1 MLCSDEIAFRANISR
16 CTKSLSPG
24 SLYIILTIYRHL
36 ESCPTM
42 PPSTVIDLVSSDD
55 DKPLCE
61 SLISPSKTE
70 FTSRDDDESLFL
82 EDDFD
87 ETETAR
93 APKRRKWIPSGL
105 QIEDAGIYQQDYI
118 DGKATSNKSTSLRR
132 SRGITRLGTEGQF
145 LDHDFDSSISLDDSW
160 TATGF
165 KKSNISP
172 IRDVNQEES
181 EANQLRRRSAQQGD
195 VASRS
200 SGSMRR
206 QMSAQESDK
215 LVLAL
220 QDCDSGHWRE
230 LSSATAAGHHGSDE
244 DSFPE
249 DIISRAVK
257 TPSHPDLSERT
268 VALLA
273 SLGGP
278 TGKKPLGEGK
288 GAKETCRRKTT
299 RKNSSRS
306 SEGRAIGAGDQEAR
320 SEAADKPKR
329 VRKPKL
335 TEEEKV
341 ARAKEKVAIALERE
355 ELKIC
360 KQEQKAKEK
369 REKAEEK
376 QKEAALAEVNKSK
389 LDKRV
394 TATDMIVDL
403 PASIN
408 GQVVELQIKEFH
420 ARMQIDTTF
429 YQSPVSNVI
438 KWRRKVRS
446 RYNAEKGHHEP
457 LDQMEI
463 ENEKHVMC
471 LLSAHEFASLA
482 SAGRD
487 SPDIETHVLNLKINF
502 PNCKAIYLI
511 EGLTTWMRKN
521 STTLNRAYQA
531 AVLSQMEP
539 NSQAESNVAP
549 VASRRSKKPADEHV
563 DPDMIEDALLRLQ
576 VLHGCLVHHTAAPV
590 ETAEWVST
598 FTVHISTIPS
608 RLERMNLD
616 TSFCMESGQV
626 KSGEDKQDTYV
637 RMLQEVVRITA
648 PIAYG
653 IAAEYPTLV
662 SLIEGMRQ
670 HGPLLLED
678 IEKCAN
684 KNGARSERK
693 IGPSISKRLY
703 KVLMG
708 LDATSTDI

>member
-1 MLCSDEIAFRANISR
+1 MTL
-16 CTKSLSPG
+16 P
-24 SLYIILTIYRHL
+24 
-36 ESCPTM
+36 
-42 PPSTVIDLVSSDD
+42 TVIDLLSSDD
-55 DKPLCE
+55 DKPLRG
-61 SLISPSKTE
+61 SIISPSKRE
-70 FTSRDDDESLFL
+70 FTSRDDEESLFL

-87 ETETAR
+87 ETGTAR
-93 APKRRKWIPSGL
+93 APKRRRWIPSGL
-105 QIEDAGIYQQDYI
+105 RIEDAGIYQHDYI
-118 DGKATSNKSTSLRR
+118 DSKETSRKSTGPHR
-132 SRGITRLGTEGQF
+132 SREIKRLDMEEQF
-145 LDHDFDSSISLDDSW
+145 LDDDFDSIINMDDSW
-160 TATGF
+160 TATGLR
-165 KKSNISP
+165 KSNISL
-172 IRDVNQEES
+172 IRDVNQIKS
-181 EANQLRRRSAQQGD
+181 EANQLKRSSAQQGD
-195 VASRS
+195 VTLRFSDL
-200 SGSMRR
+200 MRR
-206 QMSAQESDK
+206 QISAQQSDK

-220 QDCDSGHWRE
+220 LDCDSGQWRE
-230 LSSATAAGHHGSDE
+230 LPSSTAAGQDDPDE

-249 DIISRAVK
+249 DIVSGAVK
-257 TPSHPDLSERT
+257 KSFHPDLSERT

-278 TGKKPLGEGK
+278 TGKKVRGEGK
-288 GAKETCRRKTT
+288 SAKETCGPKTT
-299 RKNSSRS
+299 RKNISRS
-306 SEGRAIGAGDQEAR
+306 SEGRAIGAGNQEAD
-320 SEAADKPKR
+320 SEADDKPKR

-335 TEEEKV
+335 TDEEKV
-341 ARAKEKVAIALERE
+341 ARAKEKEAEKVAIALERE
-355 ELKIC
+355 ELKTS

-369 REKAEEK
+369 KDKAEGK

-389 LDKRV
+389 LDKKV

-408 GQVVELQIKEFH
+408 GQVVELQIKAFH
-420 ARMQIDTTF
+420 TRMQIDTTF
-429 YQSPVSNVI
+429 YQSPVFNVI
-438 KWRRKVRS
+438 RWRRKVKS

-471 LLSAHEFASLA
+471 LLSAQEFVALA
-482 SAGRD
+482 SAGRH

-502 PNCKAIYLI
+502 PNCKPIYLI

-531 AVLSQMEP
+531 AVLSQMEL
-539 NSQAESNVAP
+539 NKHAEGSAAP
-549 VASRRSKKPADEHV
+549 AAPRRSKNSAYEHIN
-563 DPDMIEDALLRLQ
+563 PDMIEDALLRLQ
-576 VLHGCLVHHTAAPV
+576 VLHGCLVHHTATPV
-590 ETAEWVST
+590 ETAEWVLT
-598 FTVHISTIPS
+598 LTMHISTIPS

-626 KSGEDKQDTYV
+626 KSGEDNQDTYV

-684 KNGARSERK
+684 KSGVRSDRK
-693 IGPSISKRLY
+693 IGKSISKRLY

-708 LDATSTDI
+708 LDAASTDI

>member
-1 MLCSDEIAFRANISR
+1 
-16 CTKSLSPG
+16 
-24 SLYIILTIYRHL
+24 
-36 ESCPTM
+36 M
-42 PPSTVIDLVSSDD
+42 PLPTVIDLLSSDD
-55 DKPLCE
+55 DKPLRE
-61 SLISPSKTE
+61 SIISPSKAE
-70 FTSRDDDESLFL
+70 FTSRDDEESLFQD
-82 EDDFD
+82 DDFD

-93 APKRRKWIPSGL
+93 APKRRRWVPLGL
-105 QIEDAGIYQQDYI
+105 QIEDAGIYQHDYI
-118 DGKATSNKSTSLRR
+118 DGRETSRKSTSLHR
-132 SRGITRLGTEGQF
+132 SREIKRLDMEGQF
-145 LDHDFDSSISLDDSW
+145 LDDDFDSTINLDDSW
-160 TATGF
+160 TATGL

-172 IRDVNQEES
+172 IRDVNQKES
-181 EANQLRRRSAQQGD
+181 EANQLRRSSAQQGD
-195 VASRS
+195 VTSRS
-200 SGSMRR
+200 SGLMRR

-220 QDCDSGHWRE
+220 QDSDSGHWRE
-230 LSSATAAGHHGSDE
+230 LSSSTGAGQDGSDE

-249 DIISRAVK
+249 DIISGAVK
-257 TPSHPDLSERT
+257 KPFHPDLSERT

-278 TGKKPLGEGK
+278 TGKKSRGEVK
-288 GAKETCRRKTT
+288 SAKETCGRKTT

-335 TEEEKV
+335 TDEEKV
-341 ARAKEKVAIALERE
+341 ARAKEKEAEKVALALERE
-355 ELKIC
+355 ELKMS

-369 REKAEEK
+369 KEKAEEK

-408 GQVVELQIKEFH
+408 GQAVELQIKAFH

-438 KWRRKVRS
+438 RWRRKVKS

-463 ENEKHVMC
+463 ENEKHVLC
-471 LLSAHEFASLA
+471 LLSAHEFVALA

-502 PNCKAIYLI
+502 PDCKPIYLI

-531 AVLSQMEP
+531 AVLSQMES
-539 NSQAESNVAP
+539 NNQADSSAAP
-549 VASRRSKKPADEHV
+549 VASRRSKKPAYEHV

-684 KNGARSERK
+684 KNGVRSDRK
-693 IGPSISKRLY
+693 IGQSISKRLY

-708 LDATSTDI
+708 LDAASTDI

>member
-1 MLCSDEIAFRANISR
+1 
-16 CTKSLSPG
+16 
-24 SLYIILTIYRHL
+24 
-36 ESCPTM
+36 M
-42 PPSTVIDLVSSDD
+42 PLPTVIDLLSSDD

-61 SLISPSKTE
+61 SILSPSKRI
-70 FTSRDDDESLFL
+70 FTSRDDEESLFL

-87 ETETAR
+87 ETGTAR
-93 APKRRKWIPSGL
+93 APKRRRWIPSGL
-105 QIEDAGIYQQDYI
+105 RIEDAGIYQHDQK
-118 DGKATSNKSTSLRR
+118 DGKETSRKSTSPHG
-132 SRGITRLGTEGQF
+132 SREIKRLNMEEQF
-145 LDHDFDSSISLDDSW
+145 LDDDFDSTITLDDSW
-160 TATGF
+160 TPTRL

-172 IRDVNQEES
+172 NRDVNRKES
-181 EANQLRRRSAQQGD
+181 EANRSRRSSAQRAD
-195 VASRS
+195 VMLRS
-200 SGSMRR
+200 SGLVRR
-206 QMSAQESDK
+206 QMSAQESNK

-220 QDCDSGHWRE
+220 QDCDSGQWRE
-230 LSSATAAGHHGSDE
+230 LSSSTAAGQDGTDE
-244 DSFPE
+244 ESFPE
-249 DIISRAVK
+249 DIISDAVK
-257 TPSHPDLSERT
+257 KPFNPDLSERT
-268 VALLA
+268 IALLA

-278 TGKKPLGEGK
+278 TGKKVRGEGK
-288 GAKETCRRKTT
+288 SAKETCGRKTT

-306 SEGRAIGAGDQEAR
+306 SEGRVIEAGDAEAD
-320 SEAADKPKR
+320 SEAANKPKR

-335 TEEEKV
+335 TDEEKV
-341 ARAKEKVAIALERE
+341 ARAKEKEAEKAAIALERE
-355 ELKIC
+355 ELKIS

-369 REKAEEK
+369 KEKAEEK

-389 LDKRV
+389 LDKKV

-408 GQVVELQIKEFH
+408 GQGVEHQIRAFH
-420 ARMQIDTTF
+420 TRMQIDTTF

-438 KWRRKVRS
+438 RWRRKVKS

-463 ENEKHVMC
+463 DNEKHVMC
-471 LLSAHEFASLA
+471 LFSAHEFVALA

-502 PNCKAIYLI
+502 PDCKPIYLI

-531 AVLSQMEP
+531 AVLSQMGL
-539 NSQAESNVAP
+539 NNHAESSGAP
-549 VASRRSKKPADEHV
+549 TASQRSKKPAYEHV

-576 VLHGCLVHHTAAPV
+576 VLHGCLVHHTAVPI

-637 RMLQEVVRITA
+637 RMLQEVARLTA

-684 KNGARSERK
+684 KNGVRSDRR
-693 IGPSISKRLY
+693 IGKSISKRLY

-708 LDATSTDI
+708 LDAASTDI

>member
-1 MLCSDEIAFRANISR
+1 MAF
-16 CTKSLSPG
+16 P
-24 SLYIILTIYRHL
+24 
-36 ESCPTM
+36 
-42 PPSTVIDLVSSDD
+42 TVIDLLSSDD
-55 DKPLCE
+55 DKPI
-61 SLISPSKTE
+61 SGSIISPSKRD
-70 FTSRDDDESLFL
+70 FTSRDDEESLFL
-82 EDDFD
+82 EDDFG
-87 ETETAR
+87 ETASPR
-93 APKRRKWIPSGL
+93 APKRRIWIPSGL
-105 QIEDAGIYQQDYI
+105 GIEDAGIYLHDYI
-118 DGKATSNKSTSLRR
+118 DGNETSRKSTSPHR
-132 SRGITRLGTEGQF
+132 SREIKRLDTEEQF
-145 LDHDFDSSISLDDSW
+145 LDDDFDSTINLDDSW
-160 TATGF
+160 TATGL

-172 IRDVNQEES
+172 NRDVNKKES
-181 EANQLRRRSAQQGD
+181 EANQSRRSSAQRGD
-195 VASRS
+195 STLRS
-200 SGSMRR
+200 SCLARR

-215 LVLAL
+215 SVLAL
-220 QDCDSGHWRE
+220 KDCDSGQWGE
-230 LSSATAAGHHGSDE
+230 LSSSTAAVQDGSDE

-249 DIISRAVK
+249 DIINSAVK
-257 TPSHPDLSERT
+257 KPFHPDLSERT

-278 TGKKPLGEGK
+278 TGKKVRGEGK
-288 GAKETCRRKTT
+288 SAKETCGRKAT

-306 SEGRAIGAGDQEAR
+306 SEGRAIGAGVEEAG
-320 SEAADKPKR
+320 SEATGKPKR
-329 VRKPKL
+329 VRKPKI
-335 TEEEKV
+335 TDEEKV
-341 ARAKEKVAIALERE
+341 ARAKKKEAEKVAIALERE
-355 ELKIC
+355 ELKIF

-369 REKAEEK
+369 KERAEEK

-389 LDKRV
+389 LDKKV

-408 GQVVELQIKEFH
+408 GQVVEHQIKAFH
-420 ARMQIDTTF
+420 TRMQIDTTF

-438 KWRRKVRS
+438 RWRRKVKS

-471 LLSAHEFASLA
+471 LLSAHEFVGLA

-487 SPDIETHVLNLKINF
+487 SPDIETHVLNLKFNF
-502 PNCKAIYLI
+502 PDCKPIYLI

-539 NSQAESNVAP
+539 DNNAESSAAP
-549 VASRRSKKPADEHV
+549 AASRRSKKPAYEHV

-576 VLHGCLVHHTAAPV
+576 VLHGCLVHHTAIPI

-626 KSGEDKQDTYV
+626 KSGEDNQDTYV

-653 IAAEYPTLV
+653 IAAEYPNLA

-684 KNGARSERK
+684 KNGVRSNRR
-693 IGPSISKRLY
+693 IGQSISKRLY

-708 LDATSTDI
+708 LDAASTDI

>member
-1 MLCSDEIAFRANISR
+1 
-16 CTKSLSPG
+16 
-24 SLYIILTIYRHL
+24 
-36 ESCPTM
+36 M
-42 PPSTVIDLVSSDD
+42 PPTVIDLLSSDD
-55 DKPLCE
+55 DKPLRE
-61 SLISPSKTE
+61 SIISLSKAE
-70 FTSRDDDESLFL
+70 FTNRDNEESLFV

-93 APKRRKWIPSGL
+93 APKRRKCIPLSP
-105 QIEDAGIYQQDYI
+105 QIEDMKICQD
-118 DGKATSNKSTSLRR
+118 
-132 SRGITRLGTEGQF
+132 
-145 LDHDFDSSISLDDSW
+145 
-160 TATGF
+160 
-165 KKSNISP
+165 
-172 IRDVNQEES
+172 
-181 EANQLRRRSAQQGD
+181 
-195 VASRS
+195 
-200 SGSMRR
+200 
-206 QMSAQESDK
+206 
-215 LVLAL
+215 
-220 QDCDSGHWRE
+220 
-230 LSSATAAGHHGSDE
+230 GSDV

-249 DIISRAVK
+249 DIIRGAVK
-257 TPSHPDLSERT
+257 KPFHPDLSERT

-278 TGKKPLGEGK
+278 TGKKSLGVGK
-288 GAKETCRRKTT
+288 SAKETCGRKTA

-306 SEGRAIGAGDQEAR
+306 SDGRVIGAAEQEAL
-320 SEAADKPKR
+320 SEADDKPKR

-335 TEEEKV
+335 TDEEKV
-341 ARAKEKVAIALERE
+341 ARAKEKEAEKVAIALERE
-355 ELKIC
+355 ELKIL

-369 REKAEEK
+369 KEKAEEK
-376 QKEAALAEVNKSK
+376 QKEVALAEVNKAK
-389 LDKRV
+389 LDKKV

-408 GQVVELQIKEFH
+408 GQVVELQIRAFH
-420 ARMQIDTTF
+420 AKMQIDTTF

-438 KWRRKVRS
+438 RWRRKVKS
-446 RYNAEKGHHEP
+446 RYNAENGHHEP

-463 ENEKHVMC
+463 EYEKHIMC
-471 LLSAHEFASLA
+471 LLSAQEFVALA

-487 SPDIETHVLNLKINF
+487 SPNIETHVLNLKINF
-502 PNCKAIYLI
+502 PDCKPMYLI

-539 NSQAESNVAP
+539 NNNQEAESSAAAAP
-549 VASRRSKKPADEHV
+549 VVASRRSSKKPPANEQYV

-576 VLHGCLVHHTAAPV
+576 VLHGCLIHHTTCPV

-616 TSFCMESGQV
+616 SSFCMESGQV

-662 SLIEGMRQ
+662 SLIEGMRK

-684 KNGARSERK
+684 KNGVRSDRK
-693 IGPSISKRLY
+693 IGQSISKRLY

>member
-1 MLCSDEIAFRANISR
+1 
-16 CTKSLSPG
+16 
-24 SLYIILTIYRHL
+24 
-36 ESCPTM
+36 M
-42 PPSTVIDLVSSDD
+42 PLPTVINLLSSDD
-55 DKPLCE
+55 DKPL
-61 SLISPSKTE
+61 SKSIISPSKRE
-70 FTSRDDDESLFL
+70 FTSRDDEESLFL

-87 ETETAR
+87 TTGTAR
-93 APKRRKWIPSGL
+93 VPKRRKRIPSGL
-105 QIEDAGIYQQDYI
+105 RIEDAGIYQNEYI
-118 DGKATSNKSTSLRR
+118 NGKETSRKSTSPHR
-132 SRGITRLGTEGQF
+132 SKENKRLNMKWQF
-145 LDHDFDSSISLDDSW
+145 LDDDFDSTINLDDSW
-160 TATGF
+160 TATGL

-172 IRDVNQEES
+172 DREVNKTES
-181 EANQLRRRSAQQGD
+181 EANQSKYGSAQRGD
-195 VASRS
+195 VTLRS
-200 SGSMRR
+200 SGLERS
-206 QMSAQESDK
+206 QTSAQESDK
-215 LVLAL
+215 LIIAP
-220 QDCDSGHWRE
+220 QDCDSGQWRE
-230 LSSATAAGHHGSDE
+230 LSSSTASGQDGSDE

-249 DIISRAVK
+249 DIISGAVK
-257 TPSHPDLSERT
+257 KPFHSDLSERT

-278 TGKKPLGEGK
+278 TDKKVRGEGK
-288 GAKETCRRKTT
+288 SPKEACGRKTT

-306 SEGRAIGAGDQEAR
+306 SEGLAIGAGDEEAD

-335 TEEEKV
+335 TDEEK
-341 ARAKEKVAIALERE
+341 ASIALERE
-355 ELKIC
+355 ELKIS

-369 REKAEEK
+369 KEKAEEK

-389 LDKRV
+389 LDKKV

-408 GQVVELQIKEFH
+408 GQGVEHQIKAFH
-420 ARMQIDTTF
+420 ARMQIGTTC

-438 KWRRKVRS
+438 RWRRKVKS

-463 ENEKHVMC
+463 DNEKHVMC
-471 LLSAHEFASLA
+471 LFSANEFVALA

-487 SPDIETHVLNLKINF
+487 SSDIETHVLNLKINF
-502 PNCKAIYLI
+502 PNCKPIYLI

-531 AVLSQMEP
+531 AVLSQMES
-539 NSQAESNVAP
+539 NNHAESSAAP
-549 VASRRSKKPADEHV
+549 AAPRRRKNPAYEHV
-563 DPDMIEDALLRLQ
+563 DPDVIEDALLRLQ
-576 VLHGCLVHHTAAPV
+576 VLHGCLVHHTAVPI
-590 ETAEWVST
+590 ETAEWIST

-637 RMLQEVVRITA
+637 RMLQEVSRITA

-653 IAAEYPTLV
+653 IATEYPTLV

-670 HGPLLLED
+670 HGSLLLED

-684 KNGARSERK
+684 KNGVRSDRR
-693 IGPSISKRLY
+693 IGKSISKRLY

-708 LDATSTDI
+708 LDAASTDI

>member
-1 MLCSDEIAFRANISR
+1 
-16 CTKSLSPG
+16 
-24 SLYIILTIYRHL
+24 
-36 ESCPTM
+36 M
-42 PPSTVIDLVSSDD
+42 PPTVIDLLSSDD
-55 DKPLCE
+55 DKPLRE
-61 SLISPSKTE
+61 STISPSKAE
-70 FTSRDDDESLFL
+70 FTNRDNEESLFL

-93 APKRRKWIPSGL
+93 APKRRKWIPSSL
-105 QIEDAGIYQQDYI
+105 QIEDMKICQHDYI
-118 DGKATSNKSTSLRR
+118 DGKETSRKSTSLHR
-132 SRGITRLGTEGQF
+132 SREITRLDTEELF
-145 LDHDFDSSISLDDSW
+145 LDDDFDSSINLDDSW

-165 KKSNISP
+165 NKSNVSQ
-172 IRDVNQEES
+172 IREVNQKES
-181 EANQLRRRSAQQGD
+181 EADQLRRSSAQQGD
-195 VASRS
+195 VTSRS
-200 SGSMRR
+200 SGMIRR
-206 QMSAQESDK
+206 QISAQESGK
-215 LVLAL
+215 PVFAL
-220 QDCDSGHWRE
+220 QDCDSGQWRE
-230 LSSATAAGHHGSDE
+230 LSSAPLANQDGSDE
-244 DSFPE
+244 DSLPE
-249 DIISRAVK
+249 DIIRGAAK
-257 TPSHPDLSERT
+257 KPFHPDLSERT
-268 VALLA
+268 VALLE
-273 SLGGP
+273 SLGEP
-278 TGKKPLGEGK
+278 TGQKSLSVGK
-288 GAKETCRRKTT
+288 SAKETCGRKTT

-306 SEGRAIGAGDQEAR
+306 SEGRVIGAADQEAL

-335 TEEEKV
+335 TDEEKV
-341 ARAKEKVAIALERE
+341 ARAKEKEAEKVAMALERE
-355 ELKIC
+355 ELKIF

-369 REKAEEK
+369 KEKAEEK
-376 QKEAALAEVNKSK
+376 QKEAALTEVNKSK
-389 LDKRV
+389 IDKKV

-408 GQVVELQIKEFH
+408 GQVVELQIRAFH
-420 ARMQIDTTF
+420 AKMQIDTTF

-438 KWRRKVRS
+438 RWRRKVKS
-446 RYNAEKGHHEP
+446 RYNSEKGHHEP

-463 ENEKHVMC
+463 EYEKHIMC
-471 LLSAHEFASLA
+471 LLSAHEFVALA

-502 PNCKAIYLI
+502 PDCKPIYLI
-511 EGLTTWMRKN
+511 EGLKTWMRKN
-521 STTLNRAYQA
+521 STTQNRAYQA
-531 AVLSQMEP
+531 AVLREMEP
-539 NSQAESNVAP
+539 DNQAESSAAP
-549 VASRRSKKPADEHV
+549 VASRRSKKPAHEHV

-576 VLHGCLVHHTAAPV
+576 VLYGCLIHHTAAPV

-626 KSGEDKQDTYV
+626 KSGEDKQDTYI

-662 SLIEGMRQ
+662 SLIEGMRK

-684 KNGARSERK
+684 KNGVRSDRK
-693 IGPSISKRLY
+693 IGQSISKRLY

>member
-1 MLCSDEIAFRANISR
+1 
-16 CTKSLSPG
+16 
-24 SLYIILTIYRHL
+24 
-36 ESCPTM
+36 M
-42 PPSTVIDLVSSDD
+42 PLPTVIDLLSSDD
-55 DKPLCE
+55 DKPIRE
-61 SLISPSKTE
+61 SIISPSKAE
-70 FTSRDDDESLFL
+70 FTSRDDEESLFL
-82 EDDFD
+82 DDDFD

-93 APKRRKWIPSGL
+93 APKRRRWVPSGL
-105 QIEDAGIYQQDYI
+105 QIEDAGIYQHDYI
-118 DGKATSNKSTSLRR
+118 DGRETSRKSISLHR
-132 SRGITRLGTEGQF
+132 SREIKRLDMEGQF
-145 LDHDFDSSISLDDSW
+145 LDDDFDSTINLDDSW
-160 TATGF
+160 TATGL
-165 KKSNISP
+165 KKSNISS
-172 IRDVNQEES
+172 IRDVNQKES
-181 EANQLRRRSAQQGD
+181 EANQLRRSSAQQGD
-195 VASRS
+195 VTSRS
-200 SGSMRR
+200 SGLMRR

-215 LVLAL
+215 LVFAL
-220 QDCDSGHWRE
+220 QDSDSGHRRE
-230 LSSATAAGHHGSDE
+230 LSSSTGAGQDGSDE

-249 DIISRAVK
+249 DIISGAVK
-257 TPSHPDLSERT
+257 KPFHPDLSERT

-278 TGKKPLGEGK
+278 TGKKSRGEVK
-288 GAKETCRRKTT
+288 SAKETCGRKTT

-306 SEGRAIGAGDQEAR
+306 SERRAIGAGDQEAR

-335 TEEEKV
+335 TDEEKV
-341 ARAKEKVAIALERE
+341 ARAKEKEAEKVAIALERE
-355 ELKIC
+355 ELKMS

-369 REKAEEK
+369 KEKAEEK

-408 GQVVELQIKEFH
+408 GQAVELQIKAFH

-438 KWRRKVRS
+438 RWRRKVKS

-463 ENEKHVMC
+463 ENEKHVLC
-471 LLSAHEFASLA
+471 LLPPHEFVALA

-502 PNCKAIYLI
+502 PDCKPIYLI

-531 AVLSQMEP
+531 AVLSQMES
-539 NSQAESNVAP
+539 NNQADSSAAP
-549 VASRRSKKPADEHV
+549 VASRRSKKPAYEHV

-684 KNGARSERK
+684 KNGVRSDRK
-693 IGPSISKRLY
+693 IGQSISKRLY

-708 LDATSTDI
+708 LDAASTDI